1 MAEADANPEDKI
13 KELLMNELKE
23 VFIKENIIFDKYLE
37 ELNQKR
43 FDIVDQKELEYS
55 KLAIEESKLSTNKDI
70 KNSLFLNI
78 LKLIRQN
85 KVIIKDLLNFY
96 KRFEKE
102 YIIII
107 NDYKQKNIYE
117 TENIINVVEV
127 EIEFLELINNSNIDI
142 KELKNKLKKEEEN
155 IHMRYIEY
163 NISKN
168 IIEDLKK
175 NIRLILNDEFQE
187 KVSNFKNEISKLEKE
202 DNKELNDKISKYKID
217 IERLE
222 KEKKNLLELKTN
234 KNNLLK
240 LYSELLLIK
249 KNKLKKFNQFIDMF
263 DIVINKINLLLKDL
277 FNKKKI
283 HMAQYN
289 EILLFISDNISDN
302 ISEEYDILKI
312 KEELIK
318 DIQKEIKDI
327 QKEINKLKPD
337 NILDIY
343 NYHDQS
349 IFMNILH
356 TKRKEYINNM
366 RRLKEKFKK

>member
-343 NYHDQS
+343 NYHDKS